1 MSFVDFSKLN
11 NTSFQKLCNELV
23 TLEFPGAVCIEGS
36 GGDEGIDSFTGD
48 KEGSDL
54 RVFRYKFV
62 IDTLTK
68 SRKQQ
73 IKESL
78 SQLIKSHPN
87 TSMWILVI
95 PMNLTLDELN
105 WFGGLRKEYSN
116 ISLGIWDYSKLKS
129 LLTQIL
135 EYVMIIFQYQNR
147 SEMRSI
153 GILKI

>member
-1 MSFVDFSKLN
+1 M
-11 NTSFQKLCNELV
+11 
-23 TLEFPGAVCIEGS
+23 
-36 GGDEGIDSFTGD
+36 
-48 KEGSDL
+48 
-54 RVFRYKFV
+54 RVFQYKFV

-153 GILKI
+153 GNLKI

>member
-1 MSFVDFSKLN
+1 M
-11 NTSFQKLCNELV
+11 
-23 TLEFPGAVCIEGS
+23 
-36 GGDEGIDSFTGD
+36 
-48 KEGSDL
+48 
-54 RVFRYKFV
+54 RVFQYKFF

-78 SQLIKSHPN
+78 SQLIKTHPN

-95 PMNLTLDELN
+95 PMNLTRDELN

-129 LLTQIL
+129 LLTQYFRVCYDYFPISESIRNEIDRHFKDLKEKGECTSPNWAACQDIVYPSIL
-135 EYVMIIFQYQNR
+135 IYYTCAFP
-147 SEMRSI
+147 S
-153 GILKI
+153 